1 MSGTRLAGAKRGLHA
16 DRSPGSSRGTGPR
29 GNIAGVMATVLATKQ
44 GVESEKSTVVHA
56 VAVLLVA
63 YVIVGIW
70 LLAAGPRDYPVFHTI
85 LDTGVGLI
93 AAVLAALLWVMG
105 RHVGVPFLVWLA
117 TAFGAAALLQVI
129 HVLIVAEWP
138 GDPLAAPAPEAL
150 RAATWGP
157 GAYLLPVAVGGSLWM
172 FAKNKA
178 NTLAFAGAVLVA
190 AVALFALFQWL
201 PARTEQTH
209 FGVTRPA
216 LLLAPLLWLGI
227 AIHCWRGRAGDRMLR
242 ALAWTAPVLVV
253 ANLVMLYS
261 QREGD
266 PQSIVAH
273 LGTLVGYFVLLLLLL
288 KLASVE
294 MTERVRAEAQLAQ
307 LIDEQERRVRE
318 RTADLEAEVAVRRE
332 AEENAQSQLQRLN
345 LLHQITRATS
355 DRKDL
360 HSIYDVVVR
369 SLEEQ
374 LPVDLCCLCLYDAGS
389 NALTV
394 SKVGPRCTA
403 LARQLG
409 FTERARLAVDS
420 DALTHSIRGTP
431 VSEPDTSQV
440 TSPLSRR
447 FSEAGLRSLVV
458 SPLKIEERVFA
469 VLIVARRMAQS
480 FSNGKMKFLRQ
491 LSEHVGLAAHQAQ
504 LYEALKQAYDD
515 LQQTQHAV
523 MQQERLR
530 ALGQMASGIGHDIN
544 NALSPIA
551 LHTESLLESE
561 PNLSPRTRE
570 SLQTIQRAMEGITQT
585 VARMREFYRP
595 RAAESAHL
603 PVQLNTV
610 ALQVIDLTHAR
621 WDGMPR
627 ERGHVI
633 TVRTDLAADVPAIPG
648 IESEIREALV
658 NLVLNGVDAMP
669 SGGTLT
675 LRTKMLPAPHQ
686 GANAGYVEVS
696 VADTGVGMNDEV
708 RRRCMEPFFTTKG
721 ERGSGLGLASV
732 YGVVRRHG
740 AEIDIRSVQGRGT
753 TISLIFP
760 VPATPASPVATP
772 PPRTQAAPER
782 LRLLLVDDDPLF
794 LKSLGDL
801 LEADGHMVTETSGGQ
816 QAIDAFRS
824 AQQRREPYSA
834 VVTDLGMPYVD
845 GRRVAA
851 AVKEAS
857 PTTPV
862 ILLTGWGQRLMSD
875 DDFPPN
881 IDRVLTKPPKLREL
895 RQTLAELCTPDMLR

>member
-1 MSGTRLAGAKRGLHA
+1 MSGTLLAGAKRGLH
-16 DRSPGSSRGTGPR
+16 RSPGSSRGTGSR
-29 GNIAGVMATVLATKQ
+29 GNIAGVMATVLATNQ
-44 GVESEKSTVVHA
+44 RVESEKSTVVHA
-56 VAVLLVA
+56 VAILLIA

-70 LLAAGPRDYPVFHTI
+70 LLAAGSRDYPVLHTI
-85 LDTGVGLI
+85 LDTGVGLT

-105 RHVGVPFLVWLA
+105 RHVGVPFLIWLA
-117 TAFGAAALLQVI
+117 TAFGGAALLQFV
-129 HVLIVAEWP
+129 HVLIVVEWP
-138 GDPLAAPAPEAL
+138 GGPATAPSAEAL

-157 GAYLLPVAVGGSLWM
+157 GAYLLPLAIGGSLWM
-172 FAKNKA
+172 LAAKKS
-178 NTLAFAGAVLVA
+178 NTLGFA
-190 AVALFALFQWL
+190 AVVLIAAGALFALFQWL
-201 PARTEQTH
+201 PPQTEQTH

-227 AIHCWRGRAGDRMLR
+227 AIHCWRGRASDRMLR

-261 QREGD
+261 PREGD

-273 LGTLVGYFVLLLLLL
+273 LGTLVGYLVLLVLLL

-294 MTERVRAEAQLAQ
+294 MTERVRAEGQLAQ

-409 FTERARLAVDS
+409 LAERARLAVDS

-431 VSEPDTSQV
+431 VSEPDTSLV
-440 TSPLSRR
+440 TSPLSQRLAQ
-447 FSEAGLRSLVV
+447 AGLRSLVV

-469 VLIVARRMAQS
+469 VLIVARRQLQG
-480 FSNGKMKFLRQ
+480 FSNGKVKFLRQ

-504 LYEALKQAYDD
+504 LYEALKQAYDE
-515 LQQTQHAV
+515 LQQTQQSV

-530 ALGQMASGIGHDIN
+530 ALGQ
-544 NALSPIA
+544 
-551 LHTESLLESE
+551 LESE

-603 PVQLNTV
+603 PVQLNTM

-627 ERGHVI
+627 ERCHVI
-633 TVRTDLAADVPAIPG
+633 TVRTDLAADVPTIPG
-648 IESEIREALV
+648 VESEIREALV
-658 NLVLNGVDAMP
+658 NLVLNAVDAMP
-669 SGGTLT
+669 KGGTLT
-675 LRTKMLPAPHQ
+675 LRTKLLPAPHQ
-686 GANAGYVEVS
+686 GANAGYIEVS
-696 VADTGVGMNDEV
+696 D
-708 RRRCMEPFFTTKG
+708 RK
-721 ERGSGLGLASV
+721 SV
-732 YGVVRRHG
+732 V
-740 AEIDIRSVQGRGT
+740 
-753 TISLIFP
+753 
-760 VPATPASPVATP
+760 
-772 PPRTQAAPER
+772 
-782 LRLLLVDDDPLF
+782 
-794 LKSLGDL
+794 
-801 LEADGHMVTETSGGQ
+801 
-816 QAIDAFRS
+816 
-824 AQQRREPYSA
+824 
-834 VVTDLGMPYVD
+834 
-845 GRRVAA
+845 
-851 AVKEAS
+851 
-857 PTTPV
+857 
-862 ILLTGWGQRLMSD
+862 
-875 DDFPPN
+875 
-881 IDRVLTKPPKLREL
+881 
-895 RQTLAELCTPDMLR
+895 